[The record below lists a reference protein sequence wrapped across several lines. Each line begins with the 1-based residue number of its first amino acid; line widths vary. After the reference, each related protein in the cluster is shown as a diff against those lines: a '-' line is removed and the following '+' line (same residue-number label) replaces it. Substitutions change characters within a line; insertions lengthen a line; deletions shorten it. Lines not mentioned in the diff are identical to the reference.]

1 MLNLNLKNN
10 GVRVSFGC
18 LVCTPLGK
26 NIVGSFFWSY
36 SLLFS
41 GLRPFGQG
49 FIDYLVI
56 KPRISFFLLSFSF
69 FSNIDRKDSGQLTQ
83 QQFRAAI
90 EGRFELGMSDK
101 DFEQLLKAVPINNE
115 GMVKY
120 VEFMSKFDTM

>member
-1 MLNLNLKNN
+1 M
-10 GVRVSFGC
+10 
-18 LVCTPLGK
+18 CTPLGK

-36 SLLFS
+36 PLLFS
-41 GLRPFGQG
+41 GQG